1 MNYSTVALVLVAAY
15 LWHANSLG
23 NEIAVIKKLL
33 VVIYESVEA
42 KFDSM
47 SKEMGIFHTS
57 VMETMSR
64 LHNMTR
70 HSIDLIL
77 INSKKIDVINGKID
91 TLLQNH

>member
-1 MNYSTVALVLVAAY
+1 MNYSTVILLVVAAY
-15 LWHANSLG
+15 LWHANSLH

-42 KFDSM
+42 KFNNISQEM
-47 SKEMGIFHTS
+47 STFHTS
-57 VMETMSR
+57 VMTTMTR

-77 INSKKIDVINGKID
+77 VNSRKIDDINGKID
-91 TLLQNH
+91 TLLAH